1 MQKKLAIIIKVCYN
15 VSSATIMLELSQ
27 DRKIAALIASYC
39 VRYNCVLKRV
49 PIIFIG
55 ILFLP
60 KQPVDRHKNNV
71 PRETLFLLYCF
82 FIKWIKKNKFVL
94 YKIM

>member
-1 MQKKLAIIIKVCYN
+1 MQKRLAIIIKVCYN
-15 VSSATIMLELSQ
+15 VFSATIMLELSQ

-55 ILFLP
+55 ILFLS

-71 PRETLFLLYCF
+71 PRETLFLLYF
-82 FIKWIKKNKFVL
+82 FL
-94 YKIM
+94 